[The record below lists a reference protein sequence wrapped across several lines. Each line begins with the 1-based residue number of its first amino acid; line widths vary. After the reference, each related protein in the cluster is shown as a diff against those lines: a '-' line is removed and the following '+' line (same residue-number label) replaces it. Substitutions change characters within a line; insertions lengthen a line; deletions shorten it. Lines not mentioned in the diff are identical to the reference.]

1 MSHALYTTR
10 LYWVGMRGI
19 AKLHGRQV
27 KLVAPPH
34 LPGLRVDSLDY
45 VPEIRLASVMPS
57 GHGWRD
63 MNADEIRAADVLL
76 RQLTQPE
83 STDDRTPTA

>member
-1 MSHALYTTR
+1 MSHALYATR

-34 LPGLRVDSLDY
+34 LPGLRVDALDY
-45 VPEIRLASVMPS
+45 VPEIRLCSVMPY

-63 MNADEIRAADVLL
+63 MTPDEVRAADVLL
-76 RQLTQPE
+76 RELTHPE
-83 STDDRTPTA
+83 PTL